1 MKPSTS
7 QKKIIHGYL
16 TKKSLILHSLYL
28 KQSRTQFSIS
38 KLWPKKEI
46 TVEEKLRA
54 LFDLQIIDSRIDE
67 IRNVRGELPLEV
79 EDLEN
84 EIAGMNVKMDQLNS
98 DLAEFDL
105 SVKEYKNTIEHA
117 KELISKYADKL
128 NNVRNNREY
137 NSIVKEEEF
146 QKLEIELAEKK
157 IKELK
162 AKTELKKETIAAL
175 SEQMANKQKHLD
187 AKKNELDEIMK
198 ETEKEEQL
206 LLQQSEKFEGKIE
219 DRLIKAYKRI
229 RSNVKNGLAVVAV
242 ERGASGGSF
251 FTIPPQ
257 VQMEI
262 ASRQK
267 IITDEYSG
275 RILVDAQLAEEEKEK
290 INKMIE
296 AL

>member
-1 MKPSTS
+1 MAK
-7 QKKIIHGYL
+7 
-16 TKKSLILHSLYL
+16 
-28 KQSRTQFSIS
+28 
-38 KLWPKKEI
+38 KKEI
-46 TVEEKLRA
+46 SVEEKLRA

-84 EIAGMNVKMDQLNS
+84 EIQGMSLKLEKLNS
-98 DLAEFDL
+98 DLAEFN
-105 SVKEYKNTIEHA
+105 SSIKAFKNNIEEA

-162 AKTELKKETIAAL
+162 VKTELKKETLETFNAQIAD
-175 SEQMANKQKHLD
+175 KQKHLD

-198 ETEKEEQL
+198 ETEKEESL
-206 LLQQSEKFEGKIE
+206 LIEQSSKFEAKIE
-219 DRLIKAYKRI
+219 ERLINAYKRI

-257 VQMEI
+257 IQMEI

-275 RILVDAQLAEEEKEK
+275 RILVDAELAEEEKNK
-290 INKMIE
+290 ISKMIE

>member
-1 MKPSTS
+1 MAK
-7 QKKIIHGYL
+7 
-16 TKKSLILHSLYL
+16 
-28 KQSRTQFSIS
+28 
-38 KLWPKKEI
+38 KKEI
-46 TVEEKLRA
+46 SVEEKLRA

-84 EIAGMNVKMDQLNS
+84 EIQGMSVKLEKLNS
-98 DLAEFDL
+98 DLSEFDTAI
-105 SVKEYKNTIEHA
+105 KTFKINIEEA
-117 KELISKYADKL
+117 KELITKYADKL

-162 AKTELKKETIAAL
+162 GKTELKKETIETL
-175 SEQMANKQKHLD
+175 SSHITDKQKHLT
-187 AKKNELDEIMK
+187 AKENELDEIMK
-198 ETEKEEQL
+198 ETEKEENL
-206 LLQQSEKFEGKIE
+206 LLEQSGKFEAKIE
-219 DRLIKAYKRI
+219 ERLIKAYKRI

-275 RILVDAQLAEEEKEK
+275 RILVDADLAEEEKSK
-290 INKMIE
+290 ISKMIK

>member
-1 MKPSTS
+1 MAK
-7 QKKIIHGYL
+7 
-16 TKKSLILHSLYL
+16 
-28 KQSRTQFSIS
+28 
-38 KLWPKKEI
+38 KKEI

-67 IRNVRGELPLEV
+67 IRNIRGELPLEV

-84 EIAGMNVKMDQLNS
+84 EIQGMNVKLEKLNG
-98 DLAEFDL
+98 DLEEFDTAI
-105 SVKEYKNTIEHA
+105 KNHKNAIESA
-117 KELISKYADKL
+117 KELITKYADKL

-157 IKELK
+157 IKEIS
-162 AKTELKKETIAAL
+162 AKTELKKETIGEL
-175 SEQMANKQKHLD
+175 TLQTEDKQKHLD
-187 AKKNELDEIMK
+187 AKKSELDEIMK
-198 ETEKEEQL
+198 ETEKEENL
-206 LLQQSEKFEGKIE
+206 LLDQSKKFETKIE

-229 RSNVKNGLAVVAV
+229 RQNVKNGLAVVAV

-275 RILVDAQLAEEEKEK
+275 RILVDAELADEERSK
-290 INKMIE
+290 INAMIE
-296 AL
+296 RL